1 MSASVVSMPPWQ
13 TMARLQW
20 RGATRKPSR
29 NPLIDA
35 KLSELIAGAIEYRWP
50 ASFTLPGAVLVPLP
64 QRRLVSVDAVPMPR
78 DFGAVLSG
86 TSAMVTLHEVSRGTA
101 GSDDLR
107 THFRLTGRESELALH
122 LAAGLTPT
130 AAAEIMGLSVATARQ
145 HLKSVLAKTG
155 THRQAELVALLS
167 RHLG

>member
-1 MSASVVSMPPWQ
+1 
-13 TMARLQW
+13 
-20 RGATRKPSR
+20 
-29 NPLIDA
+29 
-35 KLSELIAGAIEYRWP
+35 
-50 ASFTLPGAVLVPLP
+50 
-64 QRRLVSVDAVPMPR
+64 
-78 DFGAVLSG
+78 
-86 TSAMVTLHEVSRGTA
+86 MVTLHEVSRGTA